1 MEHSLLTSNSDSS
14 SQGDTTL
21 ERAFAR
27 SGHSIPD
34 ESIAARNRGVELFGR
49 SFELSLVPSRADRS
63 GIPGRRAAFRTSAG
77 PRIRAEEGFWSDG
90 HLVATPNRFP
100 FLGRS
105 FLLWNAHGSER
116 EVGASFLARAFELCD
131 AENLCLLANTVGA
144 SASIPLAHA
153 HVTWTPRPLLYR
165 AGTALD
171 SDPASTGWP
180 TRVVAM
186 SNLGSIRATTGDDD
200 WPCMAVEV
208 RAPDP
213 RVRAAWIA
221 ALLATRTTA
230 AANLLVAGERALVVP
245 RRAECGLESFPL
257 PIGASELSGRWIFA
271 DEFLFENAIAPGDG
285 GLEASLR
292 AACVP
297 TTATELEGV
306 TELAVSL
313 VDASV

>member
-27 SGHSIPD
+27 SGHCIPD
-34 ESIAARNRGVELFGR
+34 ESIAVRSRSVQLFGR
-49 SFELSLVPSRADRS
+49 DFELCLVPSRADRS
-63 GIPGRRAAFRTSAG
+63 GIPGRRAAFRMSPG
-77 PRIRAEEGFWSDG
+77 HRIREEERFWSDG
-90 HLVATPNRFP
+90 RLVATPNRFP

-105 FLLWNAHGSER
+105 MLLWNAHGSDR
-116 EVGASFLARAFELCD
+116 EVGPDFLARAFELCD
-131 AENLCLLANTVGA
+131 SEGLCLLANTVGA

-153 HVTWTPRPLLYR
+153 HVTWTPRPLLCD
-165 AGTALD
+165 AETDLD
-171 SDPASTGWP
+171 SEPVTIGWP
-180 TRVVAM
+180 THVVA
-186 SNLGSIRATTGDDD
+186 SSDHGSLRVTTGGDE
-200 WPCMAVEV
+200 WPCMAIEV

-213 RVRAAWIA
+213 RVRAAWVGAFLA
-221 ALLATRTTA
+221 ARTTA

-245 RRAECGLESFPL
+245 RRAECGLECFPF

-271 DEFLFENAIAPGDG
+271 DPFHFENAVAHGDH

-297 TTATELEGV
+297 ANSIEVDGATELACSV
-306 TELAVSL
+306 
-313 VDASV
+313 VDSAI